1 MINKRLC
8 FVIGLTAFLIIS
20 LVIMAVLPPEVSVH
34 ELKKGFS
41 SFYNNSERVIIRV
54 SFNSTNLGE
63 YVDVDSGR
71 ELKLTF
77 FKGGVLIDQ
86 DSCFRN
92 NTYSE
97 TTPYTLSGTIRKA
110 SGPEEEVFYFRCD
123 QPVI

>member
-20 LVIMAVLPPEVSVH
+20 LVIMVLLPPEVSVP
-34 ELKKGFS
+34 ELKEDFN
-41 SFYNNSERVIIRV
+41 SFYNSSERVIIRV
-54 SFNSTNLGE
+54 SFNSTNLRE
-63 YVDVDSGR
+63 YVDFDTGR

-77 FKGGVLIDQ
+77 FEGGILVDQ
-86 DSCFRN
+86 DSCFSNR
-92 NTYSE
+92 TYSE

-110 SGPEEEVFYFRCD
+110 SGLEEEVFYFKCD